1 MTAPAMT
8 SVPTTGVDLN
18 GSVAWVTGGTAG
30 VGLAIAR
37 ALLAVGAKVVISGR
51 DPNRGHLALERLG
64 HPSASVVLG
73 DCADPQ
79 QAGTMVEQIIALHGR
94 LDIVVASGGAV
105 DEKPG
110 LFHEV
115 SDAHFTDV
123 YRHQFLNRVFPVR
136 AALAALRERG
146 GSVLLIGTD
155 AGRHATVGEAMHGSL
170 GAATIMLTKTLA
182 REFSRW
188 DIRVNCL
195 ALTFTAGTEAFEAVM
210 ARGDWLT
217 TLYEKAVRRFPR
229 GRPPLAAEVAQAAL
243 FLVSAQSTQVTGQ
256 TISVNGGLSF
266 GGW

>member
-1 MTAPAMT
+1 MPSASA
-8 SVPTTGVDLN
+8 VAQQLYGQ
-18 GSVAWVTGGTAG
+18 VAWVTGGTAG
-30 VGLAIAR
+30 VGLAVAH
-37 ALLAVGAKVVISGR
+37 ALLAAGAQVVVAGR
-51 DPNRGHLALERLG
+51 DANRGQQALERLA
-64 HPSASVVLG
+64 HPSASLVVG
-73 DCADPQ
+73 DGADPQ
-79 QAGTMVEQIIALHGR
+79 QARAMAEQVVTLHGR

-115 SDAHFTDV
+115 SDAHFTEV

-136 AALAALRERG
+136 AALPYLRERG
-146 GSVLLIGTD
+146 GCVLFIGTD
-155 AGRHATVGEAMHGSL
+155 AGRHATVGETLHGSL

-188 DIRVNCL
+188 DIRVNGL
-195 ALTFTAGTEAFEAVM
+195 ALTLTAGTEAFDKVM

-217 TLYEKAVRRFPR
+217 ALYEKAVRRFPR
-229 GRPPLAAEVAQAAL
+229 GRPPLADEVAQAAL
-243 FLVSAQSTQVTGQ
+243 FLVSPQARQVTGQ

>member
-1 MTAPAMT
+1 MPNAGAAATDL
-8 SVPTTGVDLN
+8 TGQ
-18 GSVAWVTGGTAG
+18 VAWVTGGTAG

-37 ALLAVGAKVVISGR
+37 ALLSAGAQVVVSGR
-51 DPNRGHLALERLG
+51 DGARGQLALERLA
-64 HPSASVVLG
+64 HPGASLVVG
-73 DCADPQ
+73 DAADAQ
-79 QAGTMVEQIIALHGR
+79 QARAMAQQVIALHGR

-115 SDAHFTDV
+115 SDAHFTQV

-136 AALAALRERG
+136 AALPHLRERG
-146 GSVLLIGTD
+146 GCVLLIGTD
-155 AGRHATVGEAMHGSL
+155 AGRHATVGETLHGSL

-188 DIRVNCL
+188 DIRVNGL
-195 ALTFTAGTEAFEAVM
+195 ALTLTAGTEAFDKVM
-210 ARGDWLT
+210 GRGDWLT
-217 TLYEKAVRRFPR
+217 ALYEKAVRRFPR
-229 GRPPLAAEVAQAAL
+229 GRPPLADEVAQAAL
-243 FLVSAQSTQVTGQ
+243 FLVSAQSSQVTGQ